1 MKIGNPS
8 IRPLEHPDYSPDPRG
23 VRIRRPAAAPPA
35 RCTQSDVSAGGTGR
49 LATSWPQPSAP
60 SQPPPAGILPR
71 SGHDSGCGP
80 LGQMRLEHWMHLLL
94 GWFPI
99 LSLLIPVVYR
109 SNSVASF
116 LSKVDLLNLIGLIE
130 FPLFMRNVFKG
141 TSDVQ

>member
-1 MKIGNPS
+1 MWSFGAN
-8 IRPLEHPDYSPDPRG
+8 
-23 VRIRRPAAAPPA
+23 APGA
-35 RCTQSDVSAGGTGR
+35 LD
-49 LATSWPQPSAP
+49 AP
-60 SQPPPAGILPR
+60 SPGLVPYP
-71 SGHDSGCGP
+71 
-80 LGQMRLEHWMHLLL
+80 
-94 GWFPI
+94 